1 MLPFFSDLLMQLSV
15 AAVSRLL
22 GVSGKTVYR
31 WVKDGRLPAYRLGQQ
46 LRFNRSE
53 LLEWATAQR
62 VPVAPHGFETL
73 DAGGLPVSLS
83 QALRSG
89 GINYRVGGGSKRE
102 ALKCAVEALRLPDHV
117 DREVMLAVLLARE
130 SLGSTGIGGGIA
142 IPHARNP
149 IVLQPSQPA
158 VTLCFLEHGVDFGA
172 IDGQPVDK
180 LFVIT
185 SPTVRAH
192 LHLLSQLAWLLRQ
205 PSVRKVLDD
214 EESRE
219 RILEEFALREAE
231 IPTPAGSPAE

>member
-1 MLPFFSDLLMQLSV
+1 MQLSV
-15 AAVSRLL
+15 SDVAELL

-62 VPVAPHGFETL
+62 VPVAPQGFEAVDT
-73 DAGGLPVSLS
+73 GGLPVSLS
-83 QALRSG
+83 QALRTG
-89 GINYRVGGGSKRE
+89 GINYRVGGRDKRE
-102 ALKCAVEALRLPDHV
+102 ALRAAVETLRLPDHV

-142 IPHARNP
+142 IPHPRNP
-149 IVLQPSQPA
+149 IVLQLSQPA
-158 VTLCFLEHGVDFGA
+158 VTLCFLERAVDFGA
-172 IDGQPVDK
+172 IDGAPVDK

-192 LHLLSQLAWLLRQ
+192 LSLLSQLSWLLRQ
-205 PSVRKVLDD
+205 PGVRKVLDD
-214 EESRE
+214 QQSRE
-219 RILEEFALREAE
+219 RIFEEFARGEASF
-231 IPTPAGSPAE
+231 PGPSGAPRQ